1 MPKVAPSSYQAVI
14 GPDGASQGQSGSVK
28 TTLSQYEYEL
38 VYFGTQDCFSN
49 ISTPENG
56 TEMILYSEFTD
67 ESQFSEE
74 KNCLE
79 ICFFVSK
86 ISNKYE
92 SPIFLKTPCSFEPHT
107 Y

>member
-1 MPKVAPSSYQAVI
+1 MPKVAPSSYQVVI
-14 GPDGASQGQSGSVK
+14 GPVGASQGQSGSVK

-38 VYFGTQDCFSN
+38 VYFGTQDCFLN
-49 ISTPENG
+49 ISPPENG

-79 ICFFVSK
+79 ICFSVAEIFNK
-86 ISNKYE
+86 PSNIE
-92 SPIFLKTPCSFEPHT
+92 IIHFL
-107 Y
+107 